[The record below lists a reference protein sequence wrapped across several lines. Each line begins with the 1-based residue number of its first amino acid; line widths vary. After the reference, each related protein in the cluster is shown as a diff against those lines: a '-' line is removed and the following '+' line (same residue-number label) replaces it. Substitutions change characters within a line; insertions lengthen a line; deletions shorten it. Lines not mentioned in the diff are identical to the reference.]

1 MIKFNVLYLKIFKIL
16 ILMMS
21 EKDNVDEI
29 KKSGANR
36 ANQTIFPS
44 IYIENLHVILILHS
58 LDATEK

>member
-1 MIKFNVLYLKIFKIL
+1 
-16 ILMMS
+16 MMS